1 MPYRQRK
8 ESTTC
13 RSHRDRA
20 FLRAP
25 RTILTL
31 SDECEREFHSSEARA
46 PTPSRVR
53 GPQCPRR
60 NVVREPPRQWDR
72 GRAQLRVVAFRISY
86 RLATVE
92 NISPTRESF
101 LILVSSSFD
110 IRQHLL

>member
-1 MPYRQRK
+1 MPCRQRR

-13 RSHRDRA
+13 RSHIDRA

-53 GPQCPRR
+53 GPKCPRR
-60 NVVREPPRQWDR
+60 NFVRETRHQSDR
-72 GRAQLRVVAFRISY
+72 GRAHLRVVAFRISY

-92 NISPTRESF
+92 NISLTRESF
-101 LILVSSSFD
+101 AN
-110 IRQHLL
+110 